1 MSAALELPIPMSLT
15 EFLVW
20 DAPDGARWQLI
31 DGQPHAMAP
40 ASPVH
45 GVLQSQL
52 SRLLGNHLAA
62 QGSQCQVASNPGIRI
77 ELRADMNYRIPDLA
91 VTCTPLVP
99 GDPMLPDPVL
109 LVEILSPSNPAETW
123 INVWAY
129 TTIPSVREILVI
141 RTDAAGAQ
149 LLRRNPDGTW
159 PYAPMVV
166 EGDVI
171 LESIGFQVPLAAL
184 YAGTWL
190 AEGLPAR

>member
-40 ASPVH
+40 ASPGH
-45 GVLQSQL
+45 GMIQNELGD
-52 SRLLGNHLAA
+52 LLRNHLAA
-62 QGSQCQVASNPGIRI
+62 RASQCRAVANPGVRI

-123 INVWAY
+123 MNVWAY

>member
-1 MSAALELPIPMSLT
+1 MSAALELPVPMSLT

-62 QGSQCQVASNPGIRI
+62 QGSQCQVASNPGVRI

-141 RTDAAGAQ
+141 RTDAPGAQ
-149 LLRRNPDGTW
+149 LLRRNADGTW

-171 LESIGFQVPLAAL
+171 LESIRFQAPLAAI

-190 AEGLPAR
+190 TEGGNAH